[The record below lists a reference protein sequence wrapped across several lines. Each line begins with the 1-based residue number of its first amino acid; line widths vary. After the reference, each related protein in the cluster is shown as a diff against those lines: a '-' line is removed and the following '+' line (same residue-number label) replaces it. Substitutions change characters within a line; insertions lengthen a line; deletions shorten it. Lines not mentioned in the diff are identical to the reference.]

1 MAKYEAGASI
11 RQSSASRALP
21 KEIATMRA
29 VIGPNLLSSKVAQH
43 TKKPFEIYDSR
54 LPGFT
59 LRVQPSGV
67 RSYYARFGRNRR
79 FALGQ
84 EGKIEPDEAR
94 ERCQRVLGNVAHG
107 RHPLHGLG
115 GTDGISL
122 GTFIA
127 DTYTTWVP
135 ASRPRTAADTLQKL
149 YRHFRTWYPEPITAI
164 TVERVEAWKARRLNE
179 GRSPS
184 TVLRDLFTLSSVL
197 RRAVKAGEL
206 IENPVRRVDKPRVDR
221 RGKVRFLD
229 QAEETRLRDAL
240 KARDEET
247 QARRTLANFR
257 RQTRHERTLPPLTYF
272 GDHLTPA
279 VLLSINTGLRRGEV
293 LKLRWGSVD
302 FNRQLLTVEGR
313 NAKSRQT
320 RHVPLNEEA
329 VDVLRRWREQS
340 GTGMRVF
347 DVITGFQAAWEKI
360 LKRAG
365 ISNFRWHDLRHHF
378 ASRLVQE
385 GVPLNTVRDLLGHS
399 TVGMSL
405 RYAHLAPDQ
414 RREAVAKLNERPL
427 LTLTMRLQWEGFPR
441 MSGGPVVP
449 IQVDRA
455 TPYSTAI
462 SRCPD
467 FGLRL

>member
-1 MAKYEAGASI
+1 M
-11 RQSSASRALP
+11 RAL
-21 KEIATMRA
+21 
-29 VIGPNLLSSKVAQH
+29 IGPNLLSSKVAQP

-79 FALGQ
+79 VALGPA
-84 EGKIEPDEAR
+84 GAIEPDEAR
-94 ERCQRVLGNVAHG
+94 ERCQKVLGNLAHG

-115 GTDGISL
+115 GTGGITL
-122 GTFIA
+122 GMFIA
-127 DTYTTWVP
+127 DTYTTWVD

-206 IENPVRRVDKPRVDR
+206 IENPVRRVDKPRIDR

-240 KARDEET
+240 KARDVET
-247 QARRTLANFR
+247 QTRRALANIR
-257 RQTRHERTLPPLTYF
+257 RQTRHERALPSLMYF

-279 VLLSINTGLRRGEV
+279 VLLSINTGLRRGEI

-302 FNRQLLTVEGR
+302 FDRQLLTVEGR

-347 DVITGFQAAWEKI
+347 DVVTGFQAAWEKI

-405 RYAHLAPDQ
+405 RYAHLAPGQ

-427 LTLTMRLQWEGFPR
+427 LALTMRLQWEAFPA
-441 MSGGPVVP
+441 MAGYPVAP
-449 IQVDRA
+449 LQADGD
-455 TPYSTAI
+455 THYSAAI
-462 SRCPD
+462 FCCPD